1 MADEDIT
8 LNEDQLLES
17 LEETNGEQETGIT
30 TEAEVSESR
39 QQTSFFF
46 VRLECKSTLKF
57 AEKALSARKAR
68 ETKRQPFSKRLLP
81 RHTSSRLINL
91 KNSKKVTKLLHISN

>member
-39 QQTSFFF
+39 QQTSFF
-46 VRLECKSTLKF
+46 SF
-57 AEKALSARKAR
+57 ALNAKA
-68 ETKRQPFSKRLLP
+68 
-81 RHTSSRLINL
+81 H
-91 KNSKKVTKLLHISN
+91 